1 MKDRVRLFKAA
12 DSNSAFKYT
21 CLVTVNGVEYE
32 AALFP
37 NVTKDEMIWYGG
49 TMRKRDEQ
57 YQNKGE

>member
-12 DSNSAFKYT
+12 DSTASFKYT

-49 TMRKRDEQ
+49 TLRVREQ
-57 YQNKGE
+57 RNER